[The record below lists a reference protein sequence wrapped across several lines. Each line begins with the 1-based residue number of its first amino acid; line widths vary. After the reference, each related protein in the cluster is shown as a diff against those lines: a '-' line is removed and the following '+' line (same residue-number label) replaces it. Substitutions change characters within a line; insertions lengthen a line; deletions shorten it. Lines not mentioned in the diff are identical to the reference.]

1 MNQTGIFDMIYYT
14 VAKLVLYSAHIE
26 KLWLL
31 YKKKSEEISN
41 KSDDILYYT
50 IIYRFYFVSEFSI
63 ICK

>member
-1 MNQTGIFDMIYYT
+1 MIYYT

-50 IIYRFYFVSEFSI
+50 IS
-63 ICK
+63 